1 MSQRGNRS
9 TVEYDET
16 EGNESEADAAAQTK
30 TDTSSGDE
38 PFCLDD
44 ETVLVDTRPTWW
56 GWTGSL
62 TLAGMFVGFGLLLS
76 FVELAVGLLALVPG
90 VLIAGYVWYQRT
102 YQRYLVTDRRI
113 IVVTGMTTR
122 TTNETWVEDVSG
134 LQTKTTSFSRSRGY
148 GTITVSHTVTPSG
161 FGMGGD
167 LQLQGVPNYE
177 QVAQTVRRRQSE
189 RKGR

>member
-1 MSQRGNRS
+1 M
-9 TVEYDET
+9 EYDET
-16 EGNESEADAAAQTK
+16 ERKGSEADPGAQAK
-30 TDTSSGDE
+30 TGTSSDDE
-38 PFCLDD
+38 SFLLDD

-62 TLAGMFVGFGLLLS
+62 TLAGMFVGLGLLLS
-76 FVELAVGLLALVPG
+76 VAELALGILALVPG

-113 IVVTGMTTR
+113 IVVAGMTTR

-134 LQTKTTSFSRSRGY
+134 FQTKTTSFSRSRGY

-167 LQLQGVPNYE
+167 LQLQGVPDYE
-177 QVAQTVRRRQSE
+177 QVAQTIRRRQSE

>member
-1 MSQRGNRS
+1 MEYEETKRDEHKEGE
-9 TVEYDET
+9 TVQSRTDSGSGSSSKDE
-16 EGNESEADAAAQTK
+16 SYL
-30 TDTSSGDE
+30 
-38 PFCLDD
+38 LDD

-56 GWTGSL
+56 GWTGYL
-62 TLAGMFVGFGLLLS
+62 ALAGMFVGLGLLLS
-76 FVELAVGLLALVPG
+76 LVEVAVGLLTLVPG
-90 VLIAGYVWYQRT
+90 VLLVGYVWYQRT

-113 IVVTGMTTR
+113 IVSTGMTTR

-161 FGMGGD
+161 FSLGGD
-167 LQLQGVPNYE
+167 LQLQGVPNYAD
-177 QVAQTVRRRQSE
+177 VAQTIRRRQSE

>member
-1 MSQRGNRS
+1 MSQRGNQP
-9 TVEYDET
+9 TMEYDET
-16 EGNESEADAAAQTK
+16 EGNKSEADTATQAEAG
-30 TDTSSGDE
+30 TSSADE
-38 PFCLDD
+38 SFLLDD

-56 GWTGSL
+56 GWTGYL
-62 TLAGMFVGFGLLLS
+62 TLAGMFVGLGFLLT
-76 FVELAVGLLALVPG
+76 FVELAAGLLAFVPG
-90 VLIAGYVWYQRT
+90 VLLVGYVWYQRI

-113 IVVTGMTTR
+113 IVATGMTTR

-161 FGMGGD
+161 FGLGGD

-177 QVAQTVRRRQSE
+177 RVAQMIRRRQSE